1 MSVRQ
6 NLVFFIEPSEDAFE
20 TPLKG
25 GSMIFNRFCI
35 DEKAAFELSGVNYI
49 KKWSFKTANSS
60 TREFQVKSEAKGKE
74 FTFLLLFYFVKLSQF
89 VIFCKFEKR
98 PPEPFL
104 G

>member
-6 NLVFFIEPSEDAFE
+6 NLVFFMEPSEDAFE

-74 FTFLLLFYFVKLSQF
+74 FIFFI
-89 VIFCKFEKR
+89 VILFCKVISVA
-98 PPEPFL
+98 
-104 G
+104 

>member
-1 MSVRQ
+1 MLVKQ
-6 NLVFFIEPSEDAFE
+6 NLVFFMEPSEDAFE

-25 GSMIFNRFCI
+25 ESMIFNRFCI

-74 FTFLLLFYFVKLSQF
+74 FTFLLLFYFVKLSQL
-89 VIFCKFEKR
+89 R
-98 PPEPFL
+98 NFL
-104 G
+104 QV